1 MTRHCVLEVNGS
13 ICQYNIIIERRT
25 STIQK
30 TLFTKAA
37 VIYTR
42 ATEET
47 KTFAEHDT
55 VCAVSAKNTN
65 IQPIFG
71 KIAKV
76 TPIKTPITRSSI
88 IYRDAGPGGHAD
100 VVYRTGVKSSVKKG
114 W

>member
-13 ICQYNIIIERRT
+13 ICQYNIIERRT

-55 VCAVSAKNTN
+55 RSVCGA
-65 IQPIFG
+65 G
-71 KIAKV
+71 KEHKYPTHI
-76 TPIKTPITRSSI
+76 
-88 IYRDAGPGGHAD
+88 
-100 VVYRTGVKSSVKKG
+100 